1 MEVCQYCILVVK
13 RKILDKN
20 RSIRKT
26 ISIEN
31 FRHWVKSLR
40 QISKLYFLHPAEKVA
55 QKVVH
60 LKEILALY
68 HFWDL
73 NKNTR
78 QVFQTCTRG
87 VKSEIFKK
95 KLLSSGRN
103 NFLTSLVTKIQ
114 KKRLGCQTCLL
125 GSRRTNSTKTCYLK
139 KKHDSLF
146 FLLWANDFQQN
157 WEPPSTCPEENF
169 RVFPIETLLSYHHSR
184 ILSKKSCEM
193 FSETFWAWFSELNST
208 CPEENFHATH
218 FLEKSD
224 FYNQL
229 GTSSDTMKQLLATWV
244 SVFRSEVH
252 SMLPVNFLKLK
263 SFWTN
268 VKRKVYKN

>member
-1 MEVCQYCILVVK
+1 MVK

-20 RSIRKT
+20 RSFRKT
-26 ISIEN
+26 ISIKN

-40 QISKLYFLHPAEKVA
+40 QTSKLYFLHPAEKVE

-87 VKSEIFKK
+87 VQSEIFKK

-103 NFLTSLVTKIQ
+103 NFLTSLVTRIQ
-114 KKRLGCQTCLL
+114 KKRLGCKTCLL

-139 KKHDSLF
+139 KKTWFPVF
-146 FLLWANDFQQN
+146 FTLSEWLSTELRTTFYVSRRKFSCNTFSGNVRLL
-157 WEPPSTCPEENF
+157 
-169 RVFPIETLLSYHHSR
+169 
-184 ILSKKSCEM
+184 
-193 FSETFWAWFSELNST
+193 
-208 CPEENFHATH
+208 
-218 FLEKSD
+218 
-224 FYNQL
+224 
-229 GTSSDTMKQLLATWV
+229 
-244 SVFRSEVH
+244 
-252 SMLPVNFLKLK
+252 
-263 SFWTN
+263 
-268 VKRKVYKN
+268 